1 MKFLWTCATTP
12 PRDACSLDL
21 VVASETE
28 TSLAVSP
35 PSPPRLARAH
45 PSPRRARRRAV
56 GTLSGAIVDP
66 GTRRGLAPLPPLAGT
81 AVGLLHPT
89 RIAPK
94 LYANVIGLSWD
105 GWGLL
110 DRLYDIQRSFVY
122 LKQWCL
128 FVPWLGLRPFA
139 GLLDVSRVSHDVVPV
154 VLSEEGLVRGV
165 PASVLAAQR
174 SLLGNVAR
182 VPRHVKALAMAVD
195 LVLAAAPGEE
205 PSRAEQGK
213 LGPPVRVPRAIRL
226 ALLAA
231 AELPYFADVVR
242 AVGKGLVRALPG
254 ALADAANGGAAVR
267 IRSFVREKVEKQGVS
282 LVVPFCGKGGGAFR
296 ETGERAGGK
305 GVGALV
311 YVSARI
317 LPPYLP
323 WLSPLPL
330 SLLM

>member
-1 MKFLWTCATTP
+1 M
-12 PRDACSLDL
+12 
-21 VVASETE
+21 
-28 TSLAVSP
+28 
-35 PSPPRLARAH
+35 
-45 PSPRRARRRAV
+45 
-56 GTLSGAIVDP
+56 
-66 GTRRGLAPLPPLAGT
+66 
-81 AVGLLHPT
+81 
-89 RIAPK
+89 
-94 LYANVIGLSWD
+94 
-105 GWGLL
+105 
-110 DRLYDIQRSFVY
+110 YDIQRSFVY

-282 LVVPFCGKGGGAFR
+282 LVVPFCGKGGGRFARPGSGR
-296 ETGERAGGK
+296 EGRA
-305 GVGALV
+305 
-311 YVSARI
+311 SARSCTSRLGFYPLTFRGC
-317 LPPYLP
+317 LPCRCP
-323 WLSPLPL
+323 S
-330 SLLM
+330 